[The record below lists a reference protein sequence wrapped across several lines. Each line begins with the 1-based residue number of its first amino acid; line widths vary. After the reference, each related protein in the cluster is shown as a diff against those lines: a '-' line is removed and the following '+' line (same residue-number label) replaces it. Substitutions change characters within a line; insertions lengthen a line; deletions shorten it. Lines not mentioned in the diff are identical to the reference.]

1 MEKQKVKSK
10 NPKGTRDF
18 SPKDVKIREYIFTT
32 MKSVFETFG
41 GQPIETPVFELKE
54 TLQNL
59 YGEEFDKLVY
69 ELNDQ
74 GGEELLL
81 RYDLTVP
88 GARYVS
94 NNGLTSFKKYQIG
107 KVYRR
112 DNPQIERGR
121 YREFYQADFDIYEK
135 EKEDENIN
143 KNLMIQEIEILTL
156 IDQI

>member
-94 NNGLTSFKKYQIG
+94 NNGLTSFKKFQILKFAG
-107 KVYRR
+107 ISEIDYNKVSSTL
-112 DNPQIERGR
+112 DKL
-121 YREFYQADFDIYEK
+121 EK
-135 EKEDENIN
+135 LDRKEIFEELEKKNID
-143 KNLMIQEIEILTL
+143 KPI
-156 IDQI
+156 IDKI